1 MLLQHPVKDI
11 KELGFTWVIPFQAPN
26 WQSKPAGY
34 LSHVIGYEG
43 AGSMIAVLKEKGLI
57 SGCCCGDGA
66 WLEGSFS
73 LLKVDFDLTDK
84 SNGDPEAL
92 KEIGRHLFAF
102 IAMLQASPPQQWIYE
117 ESKNL
122 ANINFKFAED
132 QQPSDLAPD
141 MAVSLMKLP
150 PSEALAGERLYYK
163 YEPDLISQL
172 AEMLQVS
179 SVRVSHQ
186 AKSLEDQ
193 CTDKDTSYG
202 SPMLFKAIDPTWL
215 EAWHS
220 AQKVANG
227 EAAVKAA
234 AELGMSMLKPNPF
247 IPEDLSLKALPAE
260 NPALPVRI
268 EVPVSAGGASPV
280 SAIFHRQDDTFKL
293 PKAEGVC
300 QIWTPFVMSSV
311 ANYVK
316 CELWCRCVTEA
327 LNVYAYDAEIAVLNN
342 SFSL

>member
-1 MLLQHPVKDI
+1 
-11 KELGFTWVIPFQAPN
+11 
-26 WQSKPAGY
+26 
-34 LSHVIGYEG
+34 
-43 AGSMIAVLKEKGLI
+43 MIAVLKEKGLI

-102 IAMLQASPPQQWIYE
+102 IAMLQTSPPQQWIYE

-193 CTDKDTSYG
+193 CTERTHLMG
-202 SPMLFKAIDPTWL
+202 RLCFLRQLTPPGLRLGIQPRRWPMVR
-215 EAWHS
+215 
-220 AQKVANG
+220 Q
-227 EAAVKAA
+227 
-234 AELGMSMLKPNPF
+234 
-247 IPEDLSLKALPAE
+247 LS
-260 NPALPVRI
+260 
-268 EVPVSAGGASPV
+268 
-280 SAIFHRQDDTFKL
+280 RQ
-293 PKAEGVC
+293 P
-300 QIWTPFVMSSV
+300 QSS
-311 ANYVK
+311 
-316 CELWCRCVTEA
+316 E
-327 LNVYAYDAEIAVLNN
+327 
-342 SFSL
+342 